1 MSKTVYLYTDGSALG
16 NPGPGG
22 YGIHLEWAGQQYQ
35 KSFSQGFELT
45 TNNRMELMA
54 VIVGLELLQKHPME
68 VVVYSDSKYVVDAV
82 EKKWVFGWEKKQFK
96 GKKNED
102 LWQRFLKV
110 YRKHKVHFQWIKGH
124 NQHPQNEWCDSLAVK
139 AAKSKKKIKDV
150 YYENYQRLQNS
161 PPGPPEK

>member
-1 MSKTVYLYTDGSALG
+1 MSKTIYLYTDGSALG

-54 VIVGLELLQKHPME
+54 VIVGLELLQKSPLE

-110 YRKHKVHFQWIKGH
+110 YCRHKVHFQWIKGH
-124 NQHPQNEWCDSLAVK
+124 NQHPQNEWCDQLAVK
-139 AAKSKKKIKDV
+139 AAKSKEKLKDS
-150 YYENYQRLQNS
+150 YYERLHR
-161 PPGPPEK
+161 ERE